1 MVSGCVGLLPLL
13 FTPQGSTCQMIH
25 TNSSENVL
33 KISYMILFF
42 TALYPYL
49 GRAGIIERLY
59 YLGLCSIVA
68 VEEFAPLIAY
78 TGRDQGILKKYEFL
92 PLMGVSVACAVGVV
106 WGWMRFLR
114 IMIME

>member
-1 MVSGCVGLLPLL
+1 VGLLPLL
-13 FTPQGSTCQMIH
+13 FTPQGLNRQNAQS
-25 TNSSENVL
+25 NVLENAL
-33 KISYMILFF
+33 KISYTILFF

-49 GRAGIIERLY
+49 GRAGTIERVY
-59 YLGLCSIVA
+59 YLGLTGVVA

-78 TGRDQGILKKYEFL
+78 TGRDQGMLRKYEFL
-92 PLMGVSVACAVGVV
+92 PLMGVSVACAVGIV

>member
-1 MVSGCVGLLPLL
+1 V
-13 FTPQGSTCQMIH
+13 
-25 TNSSENVL
+25 
-33 KISYMILFF
+33 ILFF

-49 GRAGIIERLY
+49 GRAGIIERFY
-59 YLGLCSIVA
+59 YLGLCATVA

-78 TGRDQGILKKYEFL
+78 TGRGHGIMRKFEFL
-92 PLMGVSVACAVGVV
+92 PLMGVSVVCAVGIA